1 MHPYEFMFF
10 AGVVLAFL
18 LVAAFWWFVEEF
30 WWLLLIVLI
39 VVAIA
44 YCKRGFENEKWL
56 KSIQAT
62 EIMAIN
68 GIQTEVYAHTGYSVG
83 PFGHRTNYY
92 QRTVKET
99 GRMIT
104 FKVYYRNGMIGRET
118 VKEGTYTCN
127 VLNNL
132 VDKSKKPWGMDITPI
147 FRDHEEW

>member
-1 MHPYEFMFF
+1 MIEGDCMHPYEFMFF

-62 EIMAIN
+62 EYRRKYM
-68 GIQTEVYAHTGYSVG
+68 
-83 PFGHRTNYY
+83 RT
-92 QRTVKET
+92 RATLL
-99 GRMIT
+99 GRL
-104 FKVYYRNGMIGRET
+104 GIGR
-118 VKEGTYTCN
+118 
-127 VLNNL
+127 
-132 VDKSKKPWGMDITPI
+132 ITI
-147 FRDHEEW
+147 NEL